1 MPREKISVEFE
12 IKKDL
17 DRMLEYAAEKYNIK
31 DKSKTLRCILE
42 YVSSEAD
49 WDIIFKKI
57 GKIFRIKKFKFSKK
71 LDQKL
76 KF

>member
-1 MPREKISVEFE
+1 
-12 IKKDL
+12 
-17 DRMLEYAAEKYNIK
+17 MLEYAAEKYNIK

-57 GKIFRIKKFKFSKK
+57 RCNGCGPKTGWSKEE
-71 LDQKL
+71 
-76 KF
+76 

>member
-17 DRMLEYAAEKYNIK
+17 DQMLEYAAEKYNIK
-31 DKSKTLRCILE
+31 GKPKTLRCILK

-49 WDIIFKKI
+49 WDIIFKKNT
-57 GKIFRIKKFKFSKK
+57 
-71 LDQKL
+71 L
-76 KF
+76 

>member
-17 DRMLEYAAEKYNIK
+17 DQMLEYAAEKYKIK
-31 DKSKTLRCILE
+31 DKSKTLRCILD

-49 WDIIFKKI
+49 WDTIFKKI
-57 GKIFRIKKFKFSKK
+57 RCNGCGPKTGWSKEEEIKK
-71 LDQKL
+71 
-76 KF
+76 